1 MLRPFALHRPS
12 SLGEIADL
20 LDAHGD
26 EAALYAGGTELLLL
40 MKEGLLRPR
49 HLIDVKRVAGLDAI
63 VAGADGTLTIGAA
76 VPHRAIETS
85 PIVRERVPLLARV
98 ARHVANARVRAVGTV
113 GGNLAF
119 ADPHSDLATV
129 LLTLDT
135 TVQLWSRRG
144 ERVLPLA
151 DFIRDAYETARAED
165 EVLTAVRLHPWPA
178 GTAAAYVKFGIY
190 ERPTLGVA
198 AALVPVAGRDSA
210 SLRLAIACVSP
221 RPAAA
226 RRDRTTGGRSR
237 APGRLAARADELAAD
252 AARAVEP
259 VDDRHGSA
267 EYKRE
272 MTRVFARRALQAA
285 LVRAE
290 GREPDA
296 RYAYTVLV

>member
-1 MLRPFALHRPS
+1 VLRPFALHRPS

-49 HLIDVKRVAGLDAI
+49 HLIDVKRVAGLDALT
-63 VAGADGTLTIGAA
+63 AGADGTLTIGAA

-85 PIVRERVPLLARV
+85 PIVRERVPLLGRV

-198 AALVPVAGRDSA
+198 VALVPVAGRDSV
-210 SLRLAIACVSP
+210 SLRLAIGCVGP
-221 RPAAA
+221 RPQRLGAIERQAEEQ
-226 RRDRTTGGRSR
+226 

-272 MTRVFARRALQAA
+272 MTRVFVRRALQAA
-285 LVRAE
+285 VGRAE